1 MNLALVWPLIV
12 GGLLTVIA
20 IGQVVSSRAR
30 LREAESRLR
39 DAEART
45 RASDAVE
52 AQMRAISRDMA
63 QSQAQVDEMRAA
75 KAALEEEM
83 KRKQMLLEMGASVLD
98 TLELQ
103 SLLHALL
110 KKLRELFDFHAA
122 GVFLYNQDETE
133 LLLMEAEGLH
143 QNEMARQLRTDISL
157 PAIAASSEKP
167 ILVSDTSTDP
177 RFSTLR
183 ETARVHS
190 ALYHPIASNKN
201 VYGVICLWSYDAGA
215 YSQKDL
221 ALLASI
227 TTEAAR
233 AIRNAETH
241 QQLNARLTF
250 IVTLWEASKNLN
262 TSSVESDAKAWRK
275 RLGEVVNSAA
285 FLFGAQKVVLFRYD
299 KGRRDLGV
307 DLSVGVDEKRLPMLA
322 DALNGGHVGL
332 PVLLRAPFQVKRLLK
347 DARFSELAGF
357 ASGEDVYSLLWAP
370 LNGRQRTVGALA
382 LFTQSPRVWTEME
395 LQWLDIF
402 TNMLSVSLENTSLF
416 QDLASEKSQLQVLV
430 DNVPEGVFT
439 TDSQGRVV
447 TWNAAAQRITG
458 WGLSE
463 VVGRRC
469 ADLIRCHTVE
479 KAWCDDACPLRIAID
494 KSVRFDSGVQNVSIQ
509 TAEGGTVPVFI
520 TSGPIF
526 TDEGAVSGAI
536 LVFRDITKEKEIEQM
551 KEDFLAIITH
561 DLKSPLAS
569 VMGYAELLLNPK
581 LGSMNNNQ
589 NEFVQSIL
597 RSSKTLQFLIDNILE
612 LTRMEAGKMQFNPRP
627 FNFGGFLAEIHE
639 MFAPLAAPKS
649 LLLEARCDDGVIVRG
664 DRDKLKEVFINLY
677 ANAIKFTKP
686 GGRIRTAVEVDGDR
700 VRIHVSDTGKGIPAD
715 QISGLFER
723 FAQIKSDERRGTGL
737 GLYIVRRIMQAH
749 GETIDVQSELG
760 VGTTFS
766 FGLPRVR
773 THGAANAEHGVL
785 VLERDEETADALRRM
800 LEEQGIPTDLANS
813 ARDALRFIGQRKPR
827 VLIIDSQM
835 PELAADNL
843 LDELKAASEREG
855 QTLRIM
861 LLCDWREESA
871 VKADMRIYR
880 PLDETEV
887 LRKVRALIP
896 PLET

>member
-1 MNLALVWPLIV
+1 MNLLQLWPILVGALLVLVALVQ
-12 GGLLTVIA
+12 A
-20 IGQVVSSRAR
+20 ASSRRRMHEADAR
-30 LREAESRLR
+30 LREAEARGRANEALEGQMRGLAR
-39 DAEART
+39 DAA
-45 RASDAVE
+45 
-52 AQMRAISRDMA
+52 
-63 QSQAQVDEMRAA
+63 QAQARADEIQTDRSV
-75 KAALEEEM
+75 LQEEM
-83 KRKQMLLEMGASVLD
+83 KRKQMLLEMSASVLD

-103 SLLHALL
+103 SLLTALL
-110 KKLRELFDFHAA
+110 KKLHEMFDFHAA

-133 LLLMEAEGLH
+133 LLLMEADGLY

-167 ILVSDTSTDP
+167 ILVPDTASDP
-177 RFSTLR
+177 RFNAFR
-183 ETARVHS
+183 EAARVSS
-190 ALYHPIASNKN
+190 ALYHPIASNHQ
-201 VYGVICLWSYDAGA
+201 VYGVICLWYYEVGA
-215 YSQKDL
+215 YDQKDL

-285 FLFGAQKVVLFRYD
+285 FLFGAQKVALFRYD
-299 KGRRDLGV
+299 KGRHDLAV
-307 DLSVGVDEKRLPMLA
+307 DLSVGIAETRLSVLA
-322 DALNGGHVGL
+322 EAINRGSVGL
-332 PVLLRAPFQVKRLLK
+332 TVLLRAPFQVKRLLK
-347 DARFSELAGF
+347 DARFSDLGSF
-357 ASGEDVYSLLWAP
+357 ASAEDVYSLLWAP

-382 LFTQSPRVWTEME
+382 LFTQAPRVWTEME

-402 TNMLSVSLENTSLF
+402 TNMLSVTLENTSLF
-416 QDLASEKSQLQVLV
+416 QDLASEKSQLQLLV

-439 TDSQGRVV
+439 TDAKGRVI

-458 WGLSE
+458 WTLAD
-463 VVGRRC
+463 VTGRRC
-469 ADLIRCHTVE
+469 SELICCQTVE
-479 KAWCDDACPLRIAID
+479 MVWCRERCPLRIAMD
-494 KSVRFDSGVQNVSIQ
+494 KSIRFDSGVHNVSILS
-509 TAEGGTVPVFI
+509 ADGSKVPVFI
-520 TSGPIF
+520 TSGPIH
-526 TDEGAVSGAI
+526 TDQGAVGGAI

-581 LGSMNNNQ
+581 LGVMNANQ
-589 NEFVQSIL
+589 QEFVQSIQ

-649 LLLEARCDDGVIVRG
+649 LALEAQCDDSVIVRG

-677 ANAIKFTKP
+677 ANAIKFTRP
-686 GGRIRTAVEVDGDR
+686 GGRIATVVEVKGER
-700 VRIHVSDTGKGIPAD
+700 ACIHISDTGKGIPSD

-723 FAQIKSDERRGTGL
+723 FAQIKTDERRGTGL

-749 GETIDVQSELG
+749 GETIEVKSEVG

-766 FGLPRVR
+766 FGLPWVQMQG
-773 THGAANAEHGVL
+773 TAMAQQGVL
-785 VLERDEETADALRRM
+785 VLERDEEIAESLRRI
-800 LEEQGIPTDLANS
+800 LEEQGIPTALANS
-813 ARDALRFIGQRKPR
+813 ARDALRLIGQRKPQ
-827 VLIIDSQM
+827 VLIVDSQL
-835 PELAADNL
+835 PELSAENL
-843 LDELKAASEREG
+843 LEELKSASTREG
-855 QTLRIM
+855 QPLRVM
-861 LLCDWREESA
+861 LLCDWREESPI
-871 VKADMRIYR
+871 KADAKIYR
-880 PLDETEV
+880 PLDETEL
-887 LRKVRALIP
+887 LRKIRALIP
-896 PLET
+896 PSEN